1 MPRRANKFFDCN
13 RLTFMRHFLF
23 LTFGLMMFLPTA
35 AKAESVWLIL
45 GVDETNEFSFDKI
58 EMKDMSQCK
67 EQGEIW
73 RFSKMNKRTKYLCLK
88 GK

>member
-1 MPRRANKFFDCN
+1 MRR
-13 RLTFMRHFLF
+13 FLF
-23 LTFGLMMFLPTA
+23 FALGMGMLLPTA
-35 AKAESVWLIL
+35 AIAESVWLIL
-45 GVDETNEFSFDKI
+45 GVDKSDEFLFDKI

-73 RFSKMNKRTKYLCLK
+73 RFSKMNKRTKYTCLQ

>member
-1 MPRRANKFFDCN
+1 MRR
-13 RLTFMRHFLF
+13 FLF
-23 LTFGLMMFLPTA
+23 FALGMGMLLPTA
-35 AKAESVWLIL
+35 AIAESVWLIL
-45 GVDETNEFSFDKI
+45 GVDKSDEFLFDKI

-73 RFSKMNKRTKYLCLK
+73 RFSKMNNKTKYLCLK

>member
-1 MPRRANKFFDCN
+1 M
-13 RLTFMRHFLF
+13 L
-23 LTFGLMMFLPTA
+23 LPISVQA
-35 AKAESVWLIL
+35 DSVWLIL
-45 GVDETNEFSFDKI
+45 GVDESNQFTFDKI
-58 EMKDMSQCK
+58 EMKDMIQCN